1 MEALRLGCKTYATDY
16 NPVANMIVKST
27 IEYPF
32 RQTGYKQFES
42 HANRPLADDVKK
54 WSRWVLQ
61 EAKKD
66 LADFFPAKAQNE
78 VVGYLWSRCIPCQNP
93 RCGAVIPMIR
103 QFWLANTPKKK
114 IVMVPAVKGKK
125 VSFTIAGSGQNHIP
139 QDFDPTKGTTLGGK
153 ATCLVCQHRM
163 DGNRVKALFAQG
175 KNTERMNV
183 VIAKTHGRPGKT
195 YVIPTKHDLD
205 VFQRASDALKKKRNL
220 FQQKYGVDM
229 LPSEPTPEGKGSGAE
244 RAFSVRLYG
253 MNTWGD
259 LFNDRQKL
267 VLLTFMDKILQAAN
281 MMNKENNMRA
291 LPYLAIIFDRLVDK
305 NATLCT
311 YSVTRENIEHV
322 FGRQALPIVWDYA
335 EVNPFTSVGW
345 QNMEQ
350 WVLRVLDHLAILDA
364 EPAIVRHASATAL
377 PFSDQF
383 FDAVFTDPPYYDNV
397 PYSHLSDFFYV
408 WMKRI
413 VGTEFPDLFSTPL
426 TPKGDEIVAYSNGPG
441 GREAGKAFFEK
452 MLARSFSE
460 IHRVLKPDGIA
471 VIVYA
476 HKSTDGWE
484 TLIKSL
490 LGSGLVVTAAWPIH
504 TEMKARLRSKKSAA
518 LLSSI
523 YMVCRKQQKEPVG
536 FYRDVKRDLKRY
548 LDKKLNQLW
557 DEDISGAD
565 FFIASIGSAIEVYGR
580 YDRVMDDKDMDVPV
594 LRLLEDTRTI
604 VTNYAIDRVIRGEF
618 ADKISKMT
626 RFYILWR
633 WAHGEARAPF
643 DEALKLA
650 QSVGIS
656 LTQEWGRG
664 FIKKDADHVRVV
676 GPDER
681 MPDDL
686 EESEELIDV
695 LHRALILWRGQR
707 LEAVDKFLAEKG
719 HKDSEVMRRVAQ
731 AVSESL
737 ADAKDSKEKD
747 WIDGMF
753 TGISGTSSDEPSQT
767 KLF

>member
-1 MEALRLGCKTYATDY
+1 
-16 NPVANMIVKST
+16 MIVRAT
-27 IEYPF
+27 VEYPF
-32 RQTGYKQFES
+32 RQTGEKRFES
-42 HANRPLADDVKK
+42 HANHPLVDDVKK

-66 LADFFPAKAQNE
+66 LADFFPAE
-78 VVGYLWSRCIPCQNP
+78 ERSETVGYLWSRCIPCQNP
-93 RCGAVIPMIR
+93 RCGITIPLIR
-103 QFWLANTPKKK
+103 QFWLANTDKRK
-114 IVMVPAVKGKK
+114 IAMIPAVKGKK
-125 VSFTIAGSGQNHIP
+125 VSFTIAGSGQKHMP
-139 QDFDPTKGTTLGGK
+139 KDFDPANATTSGGK
-153 ATCLVCQHRM
+153 VTCLACQHRM
-163 DGNRVKALFAQG
+163 DGNRVKTLFAQG
-175 KNTERMNV
+175 ENTERMNIV
-183 VIAKTHGRPGKT
+183 VTKTGGRSGKI
-195 YVIPTKHDLD
+195 YAIPTNNDFG
-205 VFQRASDALKKKRNL
+205 VFQKASDALKKKRNL
-220 FQQKYGVDM
+220 FQQKYRIDPVPNES
-229 LPSEPTPEGKGSGAE
+229 LPPSGTLGF
-244 RAFSVRLYG
+244 RIQKYG
-253 MNTWGD
+253 MKTWGD

-267 VLLTFMDKILQAAN
+267 VLLTFMEKILQAAEK
-281 MMNKENNMRA
+281 MSEENNAQA
-291 LPYLAIIFDRLVDK
+291 LPYLTIIFDRLVDK
-305 NATLCT
+305 NATLCM
-311 YSVTRENIEHV
+311 YDATREEIAHV

-345 QNMEQ
+345 PNMEQ
-350 WVLRVLDHLAILDA
+350 WVLRVLNHLSAIDA
-364 EPAIVRHASATAL
+364 KPAVVRHASAAGL

-413 VGTEFPDLFSTPL
+413 VGAEFPDLFSTPL

-441 GREAGKAFFEK
+441 GREAGKTFFEK
-452 MLARSFSE
+452 MLAKSFSE
-460 IHRVLKPDGIA
+460 IHRVLKPDGIS

-476 HKSTDGWE
+476 HKSTEGWE
-484 TLIKSL
+484 TLIKSIL
-490 LGSGLVVTAAWPIH
+490 RSGLVVTAAWPIH
-504 TEMKARLRSKKSAA
+504 TEMKGRLRSKKSAA

-536 FYRDVKRDLKRY
+536 FYRDVRRDLKLY
-548 LDKKLNQLW
+548 LDKKLDQLW

-580 YDRVMDDKDMDVPV
+580 YDRVMDDKDRDVPV
-594 LRLLEDTRTI
+594 LRMLEDTRTI

-633 WAHGEARAPF
+633 WAHGEAKAPF

-656 LTQEWGRG
+656 LEQEWDRG
-664 FIKKDADHVRVV
+664 FIKKDAEYVRVV

-681 MPDDL
+681 MSDDL
-686 EESEELIDV
+686 EESDELIDV

-707 LEAVDKFLAEKG
+707 LEAADKFLAKKG
-719 HKDSEVMRRVAQ
+719 YKDSEVLRRVAQ

-753 TGISGTSSDEPSQT
+753 TGISGMSPDEPSQT